1 MTQAEN
7 RNITNLSG
15 HTRLA
20 GLSNR
25 RSFIGGSDAWLTLA
39 GDEAASLRLC
49 REKRAEAEPEDLAG
63 KPGLIQVCDRPGA
76 KPSTSPVLAAHN
88 AFVTALSGHPP
99 RAIPLDA
106 DTLDLEDRADHI
118 GRVFSALSAYF
129 ALVLDDT
136 TQNVPGAL
144 DLPHVEAILS
154 DLAADVTGAIQHAAE
169 DMGWRIA

>member
-15 HTRLA
+15 RTRLV
-20 GLSNR
+20 GSSNR
-25 RSFIGGSDAWLTLA
+25 RPLIGGPDVRPIMAN
-39 GDEAASLRLC
+39 DEAPLLRPW
-49 REKRAEAEPEDLAG
+49 RERRGVAEG
-63 KPGLIQVCDRPGA
+63 PGRVCDRASAEGTTPA
-76 KPSTSPVLAAHN
+76 LAAHA

-106 DTLDLEDRADHI
+106 DALDLEDRADHI
-118 GRVFSALSAYF
+118 GKVFNAFSVYVA
-129 ALVLDDT
+129 VILDDT
-136 TQNVPGAL
+136 AQNVPGAL
-144 DLPHVEAILS
+144 DLPHVEAILA